1 MKQKFM
7 SPFEKQLFIKSGSL
21 ISMQQ
26 AAPLTPYSPD
36 YLSLLA
42 RKGRLKAVKISR
54 DWLTTQEEILN
65 YITVQ
70 QAKHQK
76 KLAGLK
82 ESERRLS

>member
-1 MKQKFM
+1 M
-7 SPFEKQLFIKSGSL
+7 SPFEQQLFIQSGRL

-26 AAPLTPYSPD
+26 AASLTPYSSE

-54 DWLTTQEEILN
+54 DWLTTQEEILSYVKN
-65 YITVQ
+65 Q

-76 KLAGLK
+76 KLSDLRNA
-82 ESERRLS
+82 ERSLV